1 MALDDVKQS
10 IISNVTNAYEKAL
23 DKGATEPENKNLE
36 NLAATIDSIQGGT
49 TLGYHVRSV
58 INPDGETQTLRITS
72 GENITLQ
79 DKTAT
84 PSEETQTITADE
96 GYFAIENMTVE
107 AIPSDYVGS
116 GVQKLEETTYTPT
129 TTDIVISANQYLE
142 GAQIIKGDVN
152 LVPKNIAK
160 DVELFGLVGT
170 HEGGIQPTG
179 TIEITENNKTYDV
192 TNYASANVNVP
203 AIGTGLNELILM
215 GKWIGSSDD
224 PNYAL
229 LGETCVYFES
239 NKHFTATIDNVTN
252 MSGEYTID
260 GQNVHL
266 MDDVMVLGY
275 DAETGL
281 LITEGAPITFT
292 KVDVREGQPIK
303 VSKETAMADLAEEF
317 NVGNVFEFVGTSDT
331 YETGALYIVSEV

>member
-36 NLAATIDSIQGGT
+36 NLADTIDSIKGGT

-58 INPDGETQTLRITS
+58 INPDRETQTLRIIS
-72 GENITLQ
+72 GENLKFQ
-79 DKTAT
+79 DKTVT
-84 PSEETQTITADE
+84 PSETETVVLPDPT
-96 GYFAIENMTVE
+96 YYAIEKVVVK

-116 GVQKLEETTYTPT
+116 GVQKLEETAYTPT
-129 TTDIVISANQYLE
+129 TSDIVVHRDQYLN

-170 HEGGIQPTG
+170 HEGGVQPTG
-179 TIEITENNKTYDV
+179 TIQITENNKTYDV
-192 TNYASANVNVP
+192 TNYVSANVNVP
-203 AIGTGLNELILM
+203 AVGTGLNELILM

-224 PNYAL
+224 PNTAL
-229 LGETCVYFES
+229 GGETCFYFES
-239 NKHFTATIDNVTN
+239 NKHFTVTVDNVT
-252 MSGEYTID
+252 MMAGEYTID
-260 GQNVHL
+260 GQNVYL
-266 MDDVMVLGY
+266 MDGAVVFRY

-281 LITEGAPITFT
+281 LIQEGESIVLT

-317 NVGNVFEFVGTSDT
+317 NVGNVFEFTGTSDT